1 MVEEKSTLQ
10 ESTMSSEELHA
21 KIHKEL
27 GENIKSIADAL
38 YAFTKVMEY
47 AKFSCDS
54 LNEQVQVENHL
65 KKIKFNCKK
74 IQKQYIK
81 E

>member
-1 MVEEKSTLQ
+1 MKN
-10 ESTMSSEELHA
+10 SEELHA

-27 GENIKSIADAL
+27 QENIKNIADVL
-38 YAFTKVMEY
+38 YAFAKVMEY

-65 KKIKFNCKK
+65 KKIKSNCRK
-74 IQKQYIK
+74 IQKQYVK